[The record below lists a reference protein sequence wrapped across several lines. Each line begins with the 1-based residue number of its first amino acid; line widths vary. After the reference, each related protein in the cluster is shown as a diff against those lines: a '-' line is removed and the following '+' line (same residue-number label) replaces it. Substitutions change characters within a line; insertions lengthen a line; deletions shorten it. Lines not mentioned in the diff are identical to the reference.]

1 MCGQH
6 AWDEEGW
13 RPFADISRD
22 LGLAARLAA
31 SRAGADADAPLVRE
45 STELS
50 VFPGV
55 PLS

>member
-1 MCGQH
+1 MCGLH
-6 AWDEEGW
+6 TWEEEGW
-13 RPFADISRD
+13 RPFADVSRD
-22 LGLAARLAA
+22 LGMAARLAA

-45 STELS
+45 VIEIS